1 MTPSIAIG
9 CLTHMKYTQEEKR
22 LGLKRKKKRW
32 KEWERYF
39 RFCLQFNKKHLS
51 FKGRDFPPY
60 CYTPNWVSNSALK
73 VVSHL
78 DTYRLTMAVKFAL
91 QYPNVINPR
100 AESKQN
106 KKTRNL
112 KRSASYWALAKLQ
125 PVAKEEGTRI
135 KETAHL
141 NPSNCVKS
149 QKKTGQGQ
157 EGSNSSGKRERMA
170 KEGDERI
177 RHFCAFFRNVPS
189 FLASMDRDFAWKLV
203 TTFRSRLINK
213 HMSYFPMAYINLF
226 LLSL

>member
-106 KKTRNL
+106 KTKNKEFKTECVILGFSQTPASGQRGGNPDKRNSPFKSVELCEIPKEDRSRSGGVKFLRKTRKNG
-112 KRSASYWALAKLQ
+112 
-125 PVAKEEGTRI
+125 EGGGWKDQTLLRVFQ
-135 KETAHL
+135 ECAVL
-141 NPSNCVKS
+141 PCLD
-149 QKKTGQGQ
+149 GQG
-157 EGSNSSGKRERMA
+157 
-170 KEGDERI
+170 
-177 RHFCAFFRNVPS
+177 FCLEACYYIS
-189 FLASMDRDFAWKLV
+189 LASDKQTHEL
-203 TTFRSRLINK
+203 
-213 HMSYFPMAYINLF
+213 FPNGIH
-226 LLSL
+226 